1 MSKDKQIV
9 IKKDLPDLRS
19 DEGKFI
25 RILDDGKKLNVIR
38 PDRQDPVDK
47 VISLRKRIRYYKWN
61 PFARWNR
68 KVDEWTAFESI
79 ENQKMIHAER
89 WSAIGHGYRVLFSR
103 IREMFAPTKPRYGS
117 FQEMCRDQDI
127 SETDIKKLISVR
139 KMQIAVFYL
148 FMLLPLVSACYFIY
162 HKMVWMFVMNVWML
176 LMLGGVNLLFIIEL
190 WRLQHR
196 RLGGFKQWFR
206 S

>member
-38 PDRQDPVDK
+38 SDRQDPVDK
-47 VISLRKRIRYYKWN
+47 AISLRKRIRYYKWN
-61 PFARWNR
+61 PFASWNR

-79 ENQKMIHAER
+79 ENQKMIHGER
-89 WSAIGHGYRVLFSR
+89 WSAIRHGYGVLFSR
-103 IREMFAPTKPRYGS
+103 IREMFAPTKPRYQS
-117 FQEMCRDQDI
+117 FEEMCRDQDI
-127 SETDIKKLISVR
+127 SEADIKKLISAR
-139 KMQIAVFYL
+139 KMQIAMFYL
-148 FMLLPLVSACYFIY
+148 FMLLPLASACYFIY
-162 HKMVWMFVMNVWML
+162 HQMLWMFLMNIWMF
-176 LMLGGVNLLFIIEL
+176 LMLAGVNLLFIIEL
-190 WRLQHR
+190 WRLQNR